1 MIKVGFIGLGNMGM
15 PMALNLHKSKKID
28 LLGYDVSQK
37 TIQKFKSKKAKATN
51 SLKELINFSDII
63 ISCVPGPKQI
73 KLLSVGKNKIIDQ
86 LDKNKVWIDCST
98 NSLSCFNFL
107 KKKLKRKINQFV
119 DATISGGNL
128 KAQSGDLSI
137 FVGGQKKTVNKLKFI
152 FNILGKNL
160 YYLNTAG
167 AGYAAK
173 IAQVSLCYLNY
184 LSLSESLM
192 LGASAGVFSIVA
204 GSATLLPNYTFYL
217 LFLGPVRIKY
227 IALFY
232 ILLSFL
238 DVTGSNAGGEIAHL
252 GGAMIGYLFIRQLQN
267 GVNIGE
273 GVINIVNFFNKEKNK
288 KSDQKSSPTEETK
301 YDISQDEIDKILDKI
316 SESGYSSL
324 SKNEKEKLFN
334 ASKK

>member
-1 MIKVGFIGLGNMGM
+1 MANFIIEDFKNAWNKDNNALVKIILINVVVFVSASFIEIFLTLSGAGDAFKLFINKLMLPASFITFITQPWSLISYFFLHLGFTHILWNMLFLYWFGKIIQDNIGNNAVISLYVLGGIIGGLSY
-15 PMALNLHKSKKID
+15 MAL
-28 LLGYDVSQK
+28 
-37 TIQKFKSKKAKATN
+37 
-51 SLKELINFSDII
+51 
-63 ISCVPGPKQI
+63 
-73 KLLSVGKNKIIDQ
+73 
-86 LDKNKVWIDCST
+86 
-98 NSLSCFNFL
+98 
-107 KKKLKRKINQFV
+107 
-119 DATISGGNL
+119 
-128 KAQSGDLSI
+128 
-137 FVGGQKKTVNKLKFI
+137 
-152 FNILGKNL
+152 FNIIP
-160 YYLNTAG
+160 YYDNR
-167 AGYAAK
+167 
-173 IAQVSLCYLNY
+173 I
-184 LSLSESLM
+184 SESLM

-267 GVNIGE
+267 GVNIGD

>member
-1 MIKVGFIGLGNMGM
+1 MANFIIEDFKNAWNKDNNALVKIILINVVVFVSASFIEIFLTLSGAGDAFKLFINKLMLPASFSTFITQPWSLISYFFLHLGFTHILWNMLFLYWFGKIIQDNIGNNAVISLYVLGGIIGGLSY
-15 PMALNLHKSKKID
+15 MAL
-28 LLGYDVSQK
+28 
-37 TIQKFKSKKAKATN
+37 
-51 SLKELINFSDII
+51 
-63 ISCVPGPKQI
+63 
-73 KLLSVGKNKIIDQ
+73 
-86 LDKNKVWIDCST
+86 
-98 NSLSCFNFL
+98 
-107 KKKLKRKINQFV
+107 
-119 DATISGGNL
+119 
-128 KAQSGDLSI
+128 
-137 FVGGQKKTVNKLKFI
+137 
-152 FNILGKNL
+152 FNIIP
-160 YYLNTAG
+160 YYDNR
-167 AGYAAK
+167 
-173 IAQVSLCYLNY
+173 I
-184 LSLSESLM
+184 SESLM

>member
-1 MIKVGFIGLGNMGM
+1 MANFIIEDFKSAWNKDNNALVKIILINVVVFVSASFIEIFLTLSGAGDAFKLFINKLMLPASFTTFITQPWSLISYFFLHLGFTHILWNMLFLYWFGKIIQDNIGNNAVISLYVLGGIIGGLSY
-15 PMALNLHKSKKID
+15 MAL
-28 LLGYDVSQK
+28 
-37 TIQKFKSKKAKATN
+37 
-51 SLKELINFSDII
+51 
-63 ISCVPGPKQI
+63 
-73 KLLSVGKNKIIDQ
+73 
-86 LDKNKVWIDCST
+86 
-98 NSLSCFNFL
+98 
-107 KKKLKRKINQFV
+107 
-119 DATISGGNL
+119 
-128 KAQSGDLSI
+128 
-137 FVGGQKKTVNKLKFI
+137 
-152 FNILGKNL
+152 FNIIP
-160 YYLNTAG
+160 YYDNR
-167 AGYAAK
+167 
-173 IAQVSLCYLNY
+173 I
-184 LSLSESLM
+184 SESLM

-217 LFLGPVRIKY
+217 LFLGPIRIKY

-267 GVNIGE
+267 GVNMGE
-273 GVINIVNFFNKEKNK
+273 GIINIINFFNKEKNK
-288 KSDQKSSPTEETK
+288 KTEENYSPTEETK

>member
-1 MIKVGFIGLGNMGM
+1 MANFIIEDFKNAWNKDNNALVKIILINVVVFVSASFIEIFLTLSGAGDAFKLFINKLMLPASFTTFITQPWSLISYFFLHLGFTHILWNMLFLYWFGKIIQDNVGNNAVISLYVLGGIIGGLSY
-15 PMALNLHKSKKID
+15 MAL
-28 LLGYDVSQK
+28 
-37 TIQKFKSKKAKATN
+37 
-51 SLKELINFSDII
+51 
-63 ISCVPGPKQI
+63 
-73 KLLSVGKNKIIDQ
+73 
-86 LDKNKVWIDCST
+86 
-98 NSLSCFNFL
+98 
-107 KKKLKRKINQFV
+107 
-119 DATISGGNL
+119 
-128 KAQSGDLSI
+128 
-137 FVGGQKKTVNKLKFI
+137 
-152 FNILGKNL
+152 FNIIP
-160 YYLNTAG
+160 YYDNR
-167 AGYAAK
+167 
-173 IAQVSLCYLNY
+173 I
-184 LSLSESLM
+184 SESLM

-267 GVNIGE
+267 GVNMGE
-273 GVINIVNFFNKEKNK
+273 GVINIINFFNKEKNK
-288 KSDQKSSPTEETK
+288 KPEQNSSPKEDTK

>member
-1 MIKVGFIGLGNMGM
+1 MANFIIEDFKNAWNKDNNALVKIILINVVVFVSASFIEIFLTLSGAGDAFKLFINKLMLPASFTTFITQPWSLISYFFLHLGFTHILWNMLFLYWFGKIIQDNIGNNAVISLYVLGGIIGGLSY
-15 PMALNLHKSKKID
+15 MAL
-28 LLGYDVSQK
+28 
-37 TIQKFKSKKAKATN
+37 
-51 SLKELINFSDII
+51 
-63 ISCVPGPKQI
+63 
-73 KLLSVGKNKIIDQ
+73 
-86 LDKNKVWIDCST
+86 
-98 NSLSCFNFL
+98 
-107 KKKLKRKINQFV
+107 
-119 DATISGGNL
+119 
-128 KAQSGDLSI
+128 
-137 FVGGQKKTVNKLKFI
+137 
-152 FNILGKNL
+152 FNIIP
-160 YYLNTAG
+160 YYDNR
-167 AGYAAK
+167 
-173 IAQVSLCYLNY
+173 I
-184 LSLSESLM
+184 SESLM

-267 GVNIGE
+267 GVNMGE

-288 KSDQKSSPTEETK
+288 KPEQNSSPKEETK

-316 SESGYSSL
+316 SETGYSSL

>member
-1 MIKVGFIGLGNMGM
+1 MANFIIEDFKNAWNKDNNALVKIILINVVVFVSASFIEIFLTLSGAGDAFRLFINKLMLPASFTTFITQPWSLISYFFLHLGFTHILWNMLFLYWFGKIIQDNIGNNAVISLYVLGGIIGGLSY
-15 PMALNLHKSKKID
+15 MAL
-28 LLGYDVSQK
+28 
-37 TIQKFKSKKAKATN
+37 
-51 SLKELINFSDII
+51 
-63 ISCVPGPKQI
+63 
-73 KLLSVGKNKIIDQ
+73 
-86 LDKNKVWIDCST
+86 
-98 NSLSCFNFL
+98 
-107 KKKLKRKINQFV
+107 
-119 DATISGGNL
+119 
-128 KAQSGDLSI
+128 
-137 FVGGQKKTVNKLKFI
+137 
-152 FNILGKNL
+152 FNIIP
-160 YYLNTAG
+160 YYDNR
-167 AGYAAK
+167 
-173 IAQVSLCYLNY
+173 I
-184 LSLSESLM
+184 SESLM

-267 GVNIGE
+267 GVNMGE
-273 GVINIVNFFNKEKNK
+273 GVINIINFFNKEKNK
-288 KSDQKSSPTEETK
+288 KKEENYSRTEETK